1 MANINKKTLD
11 GSHVDELGTST
22 GPWPRYLVMTATDEG
37 KTLSKLSPFAIH
49 KGVKGIAGGDITIKR
64 QFGGDI
70 YLTCCKKSQSDNL
83 LKCVLFGN
91 VAPVVVTQHKSL
103 NTSKGV
109 VRNWEL
115 ARTDPD
121 EIKENVPSILDVH
134 RIIIKRNNM
143 EVKTNTLILTFNSPK
158 IPDSLKIC
166 YLNIPVTQYV
176 PNPLRCYKCQRFG
189 HVTSK
194 CKHNETCAKCSE
206 TGHKDESCTKAFKCI
221 NCGESHAAYSK
232 QCAIFKRE
240 FDIQSIRVSRN
251 ISFFEARKVYQQT
264 HGQKVVNYAGAVSVP
279 TQTASVCT
287 QTDVSWVGPEPV
299 TRRQRPAASV
309 TNRPVPSVSRSVG
322 TTTRVA
328 DVKKTAAPARS
339 SPAKKGE
346 KSSKPSSPKQQSAP
360 VPESD
365 AYFTIKTNRGKVKE
379 NSPITN
385 VRISPIKFKESMLKK
400 ERLKRSYQASDFL
413 PDVEIS
419 PSRSDLIKN
428 KVKKVDKNIMFS
440 EIHKQRPR
448 ADDFFGDVPQCS
460 NQTDVSLT
468 SASDLETNVKSGGK
482 VKKNIIRLPVD

>member
-1 MANINKKTLD
+1 M
-11 GSHVDELGTST
+11 
-22 GPWPRYLVMTATDEG
+22 
-37 KTLSKLSPFAIH
+37 PFL
-49 KGVKGIAGGDITIKR
+49 KG
-64 QFGGDI
+64 
-70 YLTCCKKSQSDNL
+70 N
-83 LKCVLFGN
+83 
-91 VAPVVVTQHKSL
+91 
-103 NTSKGV
+103 
-109 VRNWEL
+109 
-115 ARTDPD
+115 
-121 EIKENVPSILDVH
+121 
-134 RIIIKRNNM
+134 
-143 EVKTNTLILTFNSPK
+143 LTFNLS
-158 IPDSLKIC
+158 
-166 YLNIPVTQYV
+166 
-176 PNPLRCYKCQRFG
+176 
-189 HVTSK
+189 
-194 CKHNETCAKCSE
+194 
-206 TGHKDESCTKAFKCI
+206 
-221 NCGESHAAYSK
+221 
-232 QCAIFKRE
+232 
-240 FDIQSIRVSRN
+240 RVSRN

>member
-1 MANINKKTLD
+1 
-11 GSHVDELGTST
+11 
-22 GPWPRYLVMTATDEG
+22 
-37 KTLSKLSPFAIH
+37 
-49 KGVKGIAGGDITIKR
+49 
-64 QFGGDI
+64 
-70 YLTCCKKSQSDNL
+70 
-83 LKCVLFGN
+83 
-91 VAPVVVTQHKSL
+91 
-103 NTSKGV
+103 
-109 VRNWEL
+109 
-115 ARTDPD
+115 
-121 EIKENVPSILDVH
+121 
-134 RIIIKRNNM
+134 M

-166 YLNIPVTQYV
+166 YMNIPVTQYV

-206 TGHKDESCTKAFKCI
+206 TG
-221 NCGESHAAYSK
+221 
-232 QCAIFKRE
+232 
-240 FDIQSIRVSRN
+240 
-251 ISFFEARKVYQQT
+251 
-264 HGQKVVNYAGAVSVP
+264 
-279 TQTASVCT
+279 
-287 QTDVSWVGPEPV
+287 
-299 TRRQRPAASV
+299 
-309 TNRPVPSVSRSVG
+309 
-322 TTTRVA
+322 VA

-428 KVKKVDKNIMFS
+428 
-440 EIHKQRPR
+440 
-448 ADDFFGDVPQCS
+448 S
-460 NQTDVSLT
+460 NYQSYI
-468 SASDLETNVKSGGK
+468 G
-482 VKKNIIRLPVD
+482 RLY

>member
-1 MANINKKTLD
+1 MK
-11 GSHVDELGTST
+11 
-22 GPWPRYLVMTATDEG
+22 G
-37 KTLSKLSPFAIH
+37 KPSVNSRPSLYIR
-49 KGVKGIAGGDITIKR
+49 V
-64 QFGGDI
+64 
-70 YLTCCKKSQSDNL
+70 
-83 LKCVLFGN
+83 
-91 VAPVVVTQHKSL
+91 SL

-115 ARTDPD
+115 ARTDPVK
-121 EIKENVPSILDVH
+121 IKENVPSILDVH

-232 QCAIFKRE
+232 KCAIFKRE

-346 KSSKPSSPKQQSAP
+346 KSSKPSSPKQQS

-460 NQTDVSLT
+460 NQTYVSLT
-468 SASDLETNVKSGGK
+468 SASDLETNVKSRGK